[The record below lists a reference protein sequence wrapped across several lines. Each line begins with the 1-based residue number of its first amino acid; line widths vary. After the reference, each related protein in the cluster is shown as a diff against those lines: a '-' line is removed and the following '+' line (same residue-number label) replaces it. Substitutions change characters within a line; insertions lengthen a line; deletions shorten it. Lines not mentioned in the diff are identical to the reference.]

1 MHEVYDL
8 RKLALFSG
16 LNDTEAEQLRKFV
29 SIKKYGKGEIIF
41 LDTEPYSGFYGILE
55 GMVKIYKISNEG
67 REHILHLEYSGSTFG
82 EVPMFENISNDIEGG
97 LTYPANATALEDIT
111 TVVFVPMKP
120 FLEFIK
126 SNNNVCLKMLSAFAR
141 RMRFLNSH
149 IESITLDDVSKRLSR
164 YLLKEIEKKGRN
176 GNNSEIE
183 LEITKYDLAS
193 HLGTILETLSRAFRK
208 LHNEGII
215 EVKGKTIS
223 ILDLKKLRRYHR

>member
-1 MHEVYDL
+1 MHEVNDL
-8 RKLALFSG
+8 RRLTLFSE
-16 LNDTEAEQLRKFV
+16 LSETEAEMLKRFV
-29 SIKKYGKGEIIF
+29 SVKKYRKGEIIF

-82 EVPMFENISNDIEGG
+82 EVPMFENMSSDFEGG
-97 LTYPANATALEDIT
+97 LTYPANATALEETT
-111 TVVFVPMKP
+111 TVVLVPMKP
-120 FLEFIK
+120 FLEFLK
-126 SNNNVCLKMLSAFAR
+126 SNNNVCLKMLSAFAK

-164 YLLKEIEKKGRN
+164 YLLKELEKKGRK
-176 GNNSEIE
+176 SSDSDIE

-223 ILDLKKLRRYHR
+223 VLDVKGLRRYQK